1 MAEEENASMAEE
13 ENTEAIQPELPIGR
27 VKKIMKL
34 DNDINKVNSEALFL
48 VTCSAELF
56 LQFLAEKSAEIT
68 TERKRKIVKL
78 EHIRIAVKKH
88 QPTSDF
94 LLDSLPVPSSQP
106 SDRPATDQKH
116 SRPVY
121 EKPVPAG
128 TQRIDH
134 FFHKSE
140 NVVTKL
146 TICNL
151 VPNALNSGN
160 QFVPCWNH

>member
-1 MAEEENASMAEE
+1 MAEEENTSMAEE
-13 ENTEAIQPELPIGR
+13 ENTEAIRPELPIGR

-56 LQFLAEKSAEIT
+56 LRFLAEKSAEIT

-94 LLDSLPVPSSQP
+94 LLDSLPMPSSQP

-116 SRPVY
+116 SRPVS

-128 TQRIDH
+128 TRRIDH
-134 FFHKSE
+134 FFHKPANEAPILIDNEES
-140 NVVTKL
+140 
-146 TICNL
+146 
-151 VPNALNSGN
+151 
-160 QFVPCWNH
+160 